1 MKKNLFGAVSA
12 ALALALAITS
22 FGCESGNDSPI
33 RAVTD
38 ADRAAL
44 DKATFKYVATP
55 NEYTPAGTTRET
67 PSGTDSTT
75 GYDWVSYVNGTLAY
89 NRKSDSA
96 AKSATVKGT
105 EVGDVIKTKKETV
118 TLDVNA
124 GTWSKLAEATSL
136 EVFALVDHTATGTT
150 ANCTLTSKAVQIS
163 EDYDAT
169 HRVIAIAAGT
179 LSGTYSPSVITPGY
193 ITTYN
198 GANGYADVKAK
209 FDNVIDTIKALKS
222 DYVTS
227 AAIKDA
233 NKAIDDDIEALNL
246 ELAYIDAKWHGA
258 TKVIVSTDAANTKT
272 TKFVD
277 DNGKEVIPAI
287 VKKGT
292 APEAVTGKYTL
303 LSGNYKTG
311 SILLTTWNKVT
322 FDDAN
327 DAYVTDAGY
336 KGKISV
342 TYPVAS
348 TTRVGA
354 LGQKDSRIL
363 TIANGVL
370 TAPKI
375 LVTQSDAVDP
385 NRQFGFILGASTTA
399 YYDNTAIGKHATAR
413 DEYQSYSYKLQ

>member
-22 FGCESGNDSPI
+22 FGCESGNDSPL
-33 RAVTD
+33 RNPTD

-44 DKATFKYVATP
+44 DKAVFKYVATP
-55 NEYTPAGTTRET
+55 NEYTPAGTTAET
-67 PSGTDSTT
+67 PSGTSSTT

-89 NRKSDSA
+89 NRKTDA
-96 AKSATVKGT
+96 TAKSATVKGT

-136 EVFALVDHTATGTT
+136 EVFALVDYTATGTT
-150 ANCTLTSKAVQIS
+150 TNCTKTSKAIQIA
-163 EDYDAT
+163 EDYDASHT
-169 HRVIAIAAGT
+169 VITITPGS
-179 LSGTYSPSVITPGY
+179 LSGTYTPSVIAPGY

-209 FDNVIDTIKALKS
+209 FDAAITTIKTLKS
-222 DYVTS
+222 DYVTT
-227 AAIKDA
+227 AAVKDA
-233 NKAIDDDIEALNL
+233 NTAIDNDIEALNL

-292 APEAVTGKYTL
+292 APEAETGKYTL

-327 DAYVTDAGY
+327 DAYVTADGY

-348 TTRVGA
+348 ATRDGA
-354 LGQKDSRIL
+354 IGQKDSRIL
-363 TIANGVL
+363 TIADGVL
-370 TAPKI
+370 TAPKMN
-375 LVTQSDAVDP
+375 VSHSDAAAATK
-385 NRQFGFILGASTTA
+385 NFAFIFSASTVA
-399 YYDNTAIGKHATAR
+399 YYNNSAIGVTATGR